1 MLDQP
6 KEQTTI
12 GAIWQRC
19 RDWANAESELE
30 SCGEEGVE
38 RMAHDAGISAPE
50 LRQLARHGSR
60 PADLL
65 LDRMAALHLDQDE
78 VLRREPAVLRDLQRV
93 CTLCDTRRQCTCD
106 LARDPSDS
114 VWKRYCPNVQT
125 LMALSAELRATER
138 GR

>member
-12 GAIWQRC
+12 GTIWQRC
-19 RDWANAESELE
+19 RDWVSGQAELDIY
-30 SCGEEGVE
+30 GDEGVE

-50 LRQLARHGSR
+50 LRELARHGSR
-60 PADLL
+60 SSELL
-65 LDRMAALHLDQDE
+65 LERMAALHLEEDE

-93 CTLCDTRRQCTCD
+93 CSLCDARRRCACD
-106 LARDPSDS
+106 LARDPSDP

-125 LMALSAELRATER
+125 LTALSTELRAAER